1 MAFDNKQLQK
11 ILTSAVQALGY
22 DLWGFELST
31 GGKRLLIR
39 VYIDAAKG
47 ISVDDCAL
55 ASRQINAMLEVDMPD
70 LSDYILEVSSPG
82 MDRPL
87 FTLAQ
92 YTRYLGE
99 TMQIR
104 TGQMYEGRRN
114 FTGTLEAITE
124 DKGIVLKVDE
134 QQYHLS
140 FADIEKAKLLPK
152 ILINRKS

>member
-11 ILTSAVQALGY
+11 ILASAVQALGY
-22 DLWGFELST
+22 DLWGFELGM

-39 VYIDAAKG
+39 VYIEAAKG
-47 ISVDDCAL
+47 VSVDDCAL
-55 ASRQINAMLEVDMPD
+55 ASRQINAMLEVDMAD
-70 LSDYILEVSSPG
+70 LRDYVLEVSSPG
-82 MDRPL
+82 IDRPL
-87 FTLAQ
+87 FSLEQ
-92 YTRYLGE
+92 YAKYLGE
-99 TMQIR
+99 TIQVR

-114 FTGTLEAITE
+114 FTGLLEAVTE
-124 DKGIVLKVDE
+124 DKHIVLNVDG